1 MKIHNNN
8 KKKNPKL
15 NILYVFELIIF
26 FFYHSSP
33 VLGQIKW
40 FSVSVLFLQSVTD
53 NKSNSTETANLAGP
67 TATISTENFST

>member
-1 MKIHNNN
+1 MKIHT
-8 KKKNPKL
+8 KKKTTPKL
-15 NILYVFELIIF
+15 NILYVFELLL

-33 VLGQIKW
+33 VLRQIKW

-53 NKSNSTETANLAGP
+53 NKSNSTETANLAGL